1 MVRVRPELAVVGV
14 PMDAPEVAVPEREK
28 LEAVTPVVAD
38 PKVKVQLTV
47 DELLAALEDPR
58 FNVRFE
64 AIVSIARMPADPR
77 LVDAL
82 VEILNAPEL
91 ESLFVAAGRGGTT
104 LSVDTA
110 GAVGGLSDVIA
121 LSKQAIAD
129 AAGITVDDVTI
140 VIEV

>member
-1 MVRVRPELAVVGV
+1 MNSNLHMHTFPALAQRSSRSGPRFGKRLRQLRERDGLSVAELASQIKLT
-14 PMDAPEVAVPEREK
+14 PQAVYKWERDDS
-28 LEAVTPVVAD
+28 L
-38 PKVKVQLTV
+38 
-47 DELLAALEDPR
+47 PR
-58 FNVRFE
+58 R
-64 AIVSIARMPADPR
+64 SS
-77 LVDAL
+77 LDAL
-82 VEILNAPEL
+82 VEILNAPDL

-129 AAGITVDDVTI
+129 AAGITVDGVTI